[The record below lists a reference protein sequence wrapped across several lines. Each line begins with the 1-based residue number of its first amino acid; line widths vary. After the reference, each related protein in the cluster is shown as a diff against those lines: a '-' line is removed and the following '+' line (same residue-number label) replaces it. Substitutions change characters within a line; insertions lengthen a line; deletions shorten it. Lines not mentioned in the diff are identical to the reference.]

1 MQWRRTRLESE
12 AMSSSSSGAVSGSI
26 PAAPAVN
33 KWAVAVAV
41 AAGALLEVIDTSIIN
56 VALTDIQNAVG
67 ATLTQV
73 SWVVSSYAIANVIV
87 LPLSAWLGQRFG
99 KKRYFIFSLI
109 GFTVASVLCGLSTSL
124 PMLVA
129 ARALQGLMGGGLLA
143 KAQAFLFETFPR
155 EEQAMAQGFFGAIV
169 IAGPVIGPTLGG
181 FITTHTD
188 WRFIFFV
195 NVPVGIAA
203 VLLCVQALPADT
215 AKRVT
220 GRVDLLAIAMLAVG
234 LGCMQAVL
242 EEGNSEDWFDS
253 PLIVAMSVC
262 AVAGLIAFV
271 LRELKTD
278 RPVVDLRVLRYRSLW
293 AGSLLSIV
301 IGIAL
306 YGALFAVP
314 IFAQSILGYTS
325 EQTGLLLLPSALTS
339 AAMMMV
345 VARLVRKFDPRYV
358 LVSGGL
364 TLVFAMT
371 QLGQLTTSTGESNLW
386 LPLIIRAVG
395 TVLMFLPLNLAT
407 IGPLP
412 KRDVAAASGFF
423 NLTRQLG
430 GSIGVAMLS
439 TILDHRMA
447 FHRATLVEHITTTD
461 PRVVERLST
470 LERVFTSAGS
480 SAAEAHA
487 RALALLDGTLMRQA
501 SVLSF
506 NDTFWVIAV
515 LVLAF
520 LPLVFLL
527 GKPQQNAAV
536 SEAH

>member
-1 MQWRRTRLESE
+1 VAL
-12 AMSSSSSGAVSGSI
+12 
-26 PAAPAVN
+26 
-33 KWAVAVAV
+33 AVAS
-41 AAGALLEVIDTSIIN
+41 GALLEIIDMSIVN
-56 VALTDIQNAVG
+56 VALADIQAAVG

-87 LPLSAWLGQRFG
+87 LPMSAWLGNRFG

-109 GFTVASVLCGLSTSL
+109 GFTLASVLCGLSTSL
-124 PMLVA
+124 PMLIA

-143 KAQAFLFETFPR
+143 KAQAFLYETFPR
-155 EEQAMAQGFFGAIV
+155 EEQATAQGFFGAIV

-181 FITTHTD
+181 YITTHSD
-188 WRFIFFV
+188 WRFIFFI

-203 VLLCVQALPADT
+203 VLLCLHALPADT
-215 AKRVT
+215 ARRVSS
-220 GRVDLLAIAMLAVG
+220 RVDFLAIGLLAVG
-234 LGCMQAVL
+234 LGSMQWVL

-253 PLIVAMSVC
+253 PLIVTLALL
-262 AVAGLIAFV
+262 AVAGLVAFV
-271 LRELKTD
+271 YRQLHSD
-278 RPVVDLRVLRYRSLW
+278 HPVVDMRVLRHRSLW
-293 AGSLLSIV
+293 AGSLLSVV

-306 YGALFAVP
+306 YGALFAIP
-314 IFAQSILGYTS
+314 IFAQSTLSYTS
-325 EQTGLLLLPSALTS
+325 QQTGLLLLPSALMS
-339 AAMMMV
+339 AVMMI
-345 VARLVRKFDPRYV
+345 VASRLVKRFDPRYV
-358 LVSGGL
+358 LVAGGL
-364 TLVFAMT
+364 TLVTSLAM
-371 QLGQLTTSTGESNLW
+371 LGRLSTSTGEAQLFW
-386 LPLIIRAVG
+386 PMMIRAVG

-412 KRDVAAASGFF
+412 TSEIGAATGFF

-447 FHRATLVEHITTTD
+447 FHRASLVEHVGSTD
-461 PRVVERLST
+461 PNVFARIQS
-470 LERVFTSAGS
+470 LEQTFASKGS

-487 RALALLDGTLMRQA
+487 RALSVLDGMVNRQA

-506 NDTFWVIAV
+506 NDTFFVTAC

-527 GKPQQNAAV
+527 GKPPHGADAPAA
-536 SEAH
+536 H